1 MWGPVK
7 ASRPTSHTSPPTSN
21 SEETVHGSP
30 GFQGKKK
37 GFRCQDEAQWTN
49 HSFFCSEG
57 VVWLLCRVQRREI
70 VPRIFSISDI
80 TINKHRH
87 PNSQQR
93 SFSDQ
98 LTACLLGV
106 ALGIDLD
113 EGIADHHT
121 TQHQART
128 HTSLH
133 SHLHIH
139 RRCLQPTFI
148 NT

>member
-1 MWGPVK
+1 MRRKCGVPAK

-30 GFQGKKK
+30 GFQGRKKK
-37 GFRCQDEAQWTN
+37 GFRCQDE
-49 HSFFCSEG
+49 EG
-57 VVWLLCRVQRREI
+57 VVWLLCRVQRRGI

-80 TINKHRH
+80 TINKRRH